1 MATQLSLSHLLLR
14 SASSWDLLRPK
25 SSNHCQQSD
34 TILKKTAKRTIV
46 RKAKRKLRSN
56 FIDTVASD
64 SSILDC
70 GHCDDGYLSD

>member
-1 MATQLSLSHLLLR
+1 MRAYEFIIAIYRAMWKVEIKALR
-14 SASSWDLLRPK
+14 AITVS
-25 SSNHCQQSD
+25 

-56 FIDTVASD
+56 FIDTVAPD